1 MDISSRPFLQ
11 VHEPMTRGRPTSF
24 PAVMQS
30 IAALGLRPGARLPG
44 EYELADRLGVHRLTL
59 RKALA
64 DLRRQGLLESRA
76 GKGHYWVGRAG
87 VRHLGLSVHHL
98 PAEGPL
104 PPYTARVLQ
113 GVHEGAGGPRIH
125 WVHFE
130 SAHAKS
136 FLDRTRLDALAV
148 LSPNFPDNAKFLE
161 ELRARGLPLVTLNHF
176 HPGVDGIMADHLPAL
191 DLLLSRMKERGRRR
205 LAFLAHTPNF
215 QDVGLRVD
223 RLIEYAEN
231 NGMVFTKN
239 SLIYT
244 DLSPKAA
251 SHFAARLSRPGAPDA
266 ILVAHPPVLFDLWD
280 ALPPAIRRRVGKEIL
295 LACLSDHPRLE
306 ALGITA
312 VNQPLEGMGAWA
324 AGSLVARL
332 EEPRLECRHVRLP
345 CTVQWRHS
353 LPDKIVDDERN

>member
-1 MDISSRPFLQ
+1 
-11 VHEPMTRGRPTSF
+11 MTRGRPTSF
-24 PAVMQS
+24 PAVIDS
-30 IAALGLRPGARLPG
+30 ISALKLRPGARLPG

-64 DLRRQGLLESRA
+64 DLRRQGLIESRA
-76 GKGHYWVGRAG
+76 GKGHFWVGHAG

-113 GVHEGAGGPRIH
+113 GVHEGAGGDRIH
-125 WVHFE
+125 WVHFA

-148 LSPNFPDNAKFLE
+148 LSPNFPDNAKFLQ
-161 ELRARGLPLVTLNHF
+161 ELRGRGLPLVTVNHF

-191 DLLLSRMKERGRRR
+191 EILLSKMNGRGRRR

-215 QDVGLRVD
+215 QDVGLRFD
-223 RLIEYAEN
+223 RMVEFAEK
-231 NGMVFTKN
+231 NGMILSKN
-239 SLIYT
+239 NLIYT
-244 DLSPKAA
+244 DLSSRAIKR
-251 SHFAARLSRPGAPDA
+251 FAARLSRTGAPDA

-295 LACLSDHPRLE
+295 IACLSDHPRLE
-306 ALGITA
+306 ALGVTA
-312 VNQPLEGMGAWA
+312 VNQPLESMGAWA
-324 AGSLVARL
+324 AKRLTARL
-332 EEPRLECRHVRLP
+332 EDPRLEIHHERLP
-345 CTVQWRHS
+345 CAVQWRPS
-353 LPDKIVDDERN
+353 LAERIAGDSRSTR